1 MENITKGL
9 IKTLKKFKKK
19 KLFVHEPDI
28 RTKDF
33 SYLKDCIDKNE
44 VSTVG
49 SYVNS
54 FEKKISNITKAKN
67 VILTNS
73 GTSALHISCLLAG
86 IKKMMKF

>member
-54 FEKKISNITKAKN
+54 FEKKNFQYNKSKKR
-67 VILTNS
+67 NS
-73 GTSALHISCLLAG
+73 Y
-86 IKKMMKF
+86 